1 MWKERPGLY
10 HGEPCKPGWQILSQV
25 IQIYNL
31 ESCVIIK
38 YVVCVCVCLCV
49 CIWGTHIMEWKG
61 KLVKSL
67 FQYFRMYYGYLDQG
81 NTCID
86 GGNISVLKPCE
97 YISIMYRRHLLYK
110 QLWLKTSTENMLKQ
124 QGYAQFLRKY
134 QSCAVVS
141 IEVTKISN

>member
-67 FQYFRMYYGYLDQG
+67 FQYFRMYYGYLD
-81 NTCID
+81 
-86 GGNISVLKPCE
+86 
-97 YISIMYRRHLLYK
+97 
-110 QLWLKTSTENMLKQ
+110 
-124 QGYAQFLRKY
+124 
-134 QSCAVVS
+134 
-141 IEVTKISN
+141 